1 MFLFSEP
8 SGNSNGSNGSH
19 LDTIPPELSELTEDQ
34 AMPDLDHDIKSEM
47 SYDIIKQEITD
58 VMSSKLDIHESMSD
72 VLRGDM
78 DMDIKQ
84 DIDKVIEQETARLA
98 AFDDILDGND
108 MGFDLMDKSCDD
120 EPLEGADNPMDISIE
135 QMEPVA
141 PVNFSNIFYYF

>member
-1 MFLFSEP
+1 MP
-8 SGNSNGSNGSH
+8 S
-19 LDTIPPELSELTEDQ
+19 ELSELADDQ
-34 AMPDLDHDIKSEM
+34 AMPDMEHDIKKEISQVIKKEM
-47 SYDIIKQEITD
+47 SDVIKQEMTEVI
-58 VMSSKLDIHESMSD
+58 SSKLDTHESMSD
-72 VLRGDM
+72 VLPGDM

-108 MGFDLMDKSCDD
+108 MGFDLMDKSCHE

-141 PVNFSNIFYYF
+141 PVILILSHCFH

>member
-1 MFLFSEP
+1 MP
-8 SGNSNGSNGSH
+8 S
-19 LDTIPPELSELTEDQ
+19 ELSELADDQ
-34 AMPDLDHDIKSEM
+34 AMPDLEHDIKNEM
-47 SYDIIKQEITD
+47 SHVIKQETTD
-58 VMSSKLDIHESMSD
+58 VMSSKLDIHETMSD

-120 EPLEGADNPMDISIE
+120 EPLEGADNPMDIPVE
-135 QMEPVA
+135 QMEPVV
-141 PVNFSNIFYYF
+141 PVIKFLSHYYH